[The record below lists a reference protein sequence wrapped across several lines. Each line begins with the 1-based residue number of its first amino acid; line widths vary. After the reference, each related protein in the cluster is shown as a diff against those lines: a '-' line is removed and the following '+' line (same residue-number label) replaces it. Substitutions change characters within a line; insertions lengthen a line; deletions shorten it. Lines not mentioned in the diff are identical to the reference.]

1 MRAVGSWP
9 GASYDGSR
17 RALASLKNLT
27 SDLIGIFCGSVHRP
41 PSAAHGDGPLVRHR
55 GDLVVPLE
63 TQQEIAVLKGI
74 AAHYVMRAQ
83 DRLDLMER
91 QRTLLHELFE
101 AIWKRGSDG
110 LDPAFRAGLRRGRS
124 TTPRAPAW

>member
-1 MRAVGSWP
+1 
-9 GASYDGSR
+9 
-17 RALASLKNLT
+17 
-27 SDLIGIFCGSVHRP
+27 
-41 PSAAHGDGPLVRHR
+41 VRHR

-83 DRLDLMER
+83 DRIDLMER

-110 LDPAFRAGLRRGRS
+110 LDAPFRDDFAEASDDSARVRVVIDQIASLTDASAWSRHVDLVAGGSVCRERLG
-124 TTPRAPAW
+124 P